1 MYGLQYMAPAYYK
14 SRKRKLLYNRL
25 REQWTFST
33 AFYCGQ
39 FHILIHFLMDVWCL
53 RRNNF
58 QFYLVSLTDLLINVL
73 LRTYAQSS
81 RAFFT
86 SENVMNLGTVAQ
98 IGVRK
103 KCVANNKFER
113 SIQNENVAMLTKVRY
128 VQLQWQHI

>member
-1 MYGLQYMAPAYYK
+1 
-14 SRKRKLLYNRL
+14 
-25 REQWTFST
+25 
-33 AFYCGQ
+33 
-39 FHILIHFLMDVWCL
+39 MDVWCL